1 MLAWGVFVFAVFIDL
16 TNQQGEKV
24 FVLAKLIK
32 ALHSDAGPWS
42 LAFGIM
48 LGMIFGLTP
57 LVNLHNL
64 LVLFLVLFL
73 RVNIATFLLSWG
85 VFSVLAIMLDPIMNS
100 MGEAI
105 LTHQGLQD
113 TWTSL
118 YNTSVGKMSQFYNT
132 LTMGSITLS
141 LILSPLVVL
150 LSKLLIIRYREHLL
164 ARIERW
170 KIIEVLKG
178 SRVYQIYQRMEGE

>member
-1 MLAWGVFVFAVFIDL
+1 M
-16 TNQQGEKV
+16 

-57 LVNLHNL
+57 LVNFHNL
-64 LVLFLVLFL
+64 LVLFFVLFL
-73 RVNIATFLLSWG
+73 RVNISTFLLAWG
-85 VFSVLAIMLDPIMNS
+85 VFSVFALMLDPMMNS
-100 MGEAI
+100 IGEAI
-105 LTHQGLQD
+105 LTNQELQN

-118 YNTSVGKMSQFYNT
+118 YNTSLGRVSQFYNT
-132 LTMGSITLS
+132 LTMGSLVLS
-141 LILSPLVVL
+141 LVLSPFVVL
-150 LSKLLIIRYREHLL
+150 ISKLLIIRYREHLL

-170 KIIEVLKG
+170 KVIEVLKG
-178 SRVYQIYQRMEGE
+178 SRVYQIYQRMEG